1 MANPPQVFVGGDGA
15 ARKIISPDKLK
26 QTRRFSLTSIIESLP
41 KLCKDKDE
49 FRQVDM
55 DDTFSV
61 SSQFSTENGLN
72 SIHPALVEEEGE
84 YLDVFYI
91 YMLPAFQISKFF
103 SSPHYCL
110 CHVVFSHFTALVKE
124 KKEKVPSPTGMMQ
137 SRTTTK
143 RSRGVSRSPRVR
155 EHKTLSHKKL

>member
-26 QTRRFSLTSIIESLP
+26 QTSRFSLTSIIESLP

-72 SIHPALVEEEGE
+72 SLAPLPVEEEDVLVDKDGE
-84 YLDVFYI
+84 CII
-91 YMLPAFQISKFF
+91 YVCIAMFMAIDKELQTSPSHHTTSCRSVQKSSSKTSQRADREEERESAFTYWDNAI
-103 SSPHYCL
+103 
-110 CHVVFSHFTALVKE
+110 TDN
-124 KKEKVPSPTGMMQ
+124 
-137 SRTTTK
+137 
-143 RSRGVSRSPRVR
+143 
-155 EHKTLSHKKL
+155 